1 MVGRLLAPRLSEI
14 LGQQV
19 VVENKPGATGNIG
32 TAMVADAKPDGY
44 TICFSA
50 STMAM
55 APALY
60 GKALGYDP
68 VNGLAAIAYVASVPL
83 ILLAPMDGAKTTP
96 ELVSMLRK
104 DPGKYSYASSGNG
117 GMIHLASY
125 LFATRAGG
133 DALHVPYRGS
143 APGMVD
149 MIAGR
154 HGFQIDTLQSSK
166 GFIDGGKVRVL
177 GVAADKRLPQL
188 PDVPTVKESTGF
200 DYSIN
205 TWYAVYA
212 PAKTP
217 RPIIDKL
224 NAAFNQALKQPDMK
238 KKADELAIELVRVD
252 AGAGQEVLRRP
263 DGLLGSDHQA
273 VRCQAGVTE
282 RVMIKFYWNTA
293 PNPTKVAL
301 CLEEMGLPYELVPV
315 DTRKGEQHAPEFLAI
330 NPNAK
335 VPAIIDDGQTIFDSN
350 AILLYLA
357 EKTGEVPAG
366 QSRARRDA
374 VVADVRGLGHRPLL
388 GPGRALPQLR
398 ARAQGLRRRPLHL
411 RGAAPLGHPR
421 GAARQAAVHVR
432 RLQHRRHG
440 GVGLVAA
447 DPVRAGRRGAQA
459 VSQPAASPRRDQR
472 AAGGGARA
480 RPQGQAHLQDGDGR
494 GRPSRDVPAPGQE
507 GRLTRYRRE

>member
-1 MVGRLLAPRLSEI
+1 MKFTRRGALAALAATVLAAPAAAQGTYPDKPIRMVIAFAAGGPTDVVGRLLAPRVSEI

-44 TICFSA
+44 TILFSA

-60 GKALGYDP
+60 GKQLGYDP

-83 ILLAPMDGAKTTP
+83 ILLTPMDGAKSTP

-177 GVAADKRLPQL
+177 GVASDKRLKQL
-188 PDVPTVKESTGF
+188 PDVPTIKESAGF
-200 DYSIN
+200 DYAIN

-217 RPIIDKL
+217 RPIIDRL
-224 NAAFNQALKQPDMK
+224 NAAFNQALKQPDMV
-238 KKADELAIELVRVD
+238 KKADELAIELV
-252 AGAGQEVLRRP
+252 QSTPE
-263 DGLLGSDHQA
+263 QA
-273 VRCQAGVTE
+273 K
-282 RVMIKFYWNTA
+282 KFYDDQMAFWD
-293 PNPTKVAL
+293 PIIKQS
-301 CLEEMGLPYELVPV
+301 G
-315 DTRKGEQHAPEFLAI
+315 
-330 NPNAK
+330 AK
-335 VPAIIDDGQTIFDSN
+335 
-350 AILLYLA
+350 A
-357 EKTGEVPAG
+357 E
-366 QSRARRDA
+366 
-374 VVADVRGLGHRPLL
+374 
-388 GPGRALPQLR
+388 
-398 ARAQGLRRRPLHL
+398 
-411 RGAAPLGHPR
+411 
-421 GAARQAAVHVR
+421 
-432 RLQHRRHG
+432 
-440 GVGLVAA
+440 
-447 DPVRAGRRGAQA
+447 
-459 VSQPAASPRRDQR
+459 
-472 AAGGGARA
+472 
-480 RPQGQAHLQDGDGR
+480 
-494 GRPSRDVPAPGQE
+494 
-507 GRLTRYRRE
+507 